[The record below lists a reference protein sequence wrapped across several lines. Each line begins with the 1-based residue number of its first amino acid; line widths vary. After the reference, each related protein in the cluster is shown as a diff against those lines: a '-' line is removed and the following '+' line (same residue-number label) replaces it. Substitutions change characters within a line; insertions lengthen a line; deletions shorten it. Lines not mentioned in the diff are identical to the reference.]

1 MLTELEPL
9 AVWDSREKSWLP
21 YRPERTAWLEEHGLP
36 ADDIYRIEFY
46 LLDGPSARLFCF
58 HVNDEGRRIYDDSR
72 DGPAVEKPRDVPLS
86 DLPPPD
92 LLYL

>member
-1 MLTELEPL
+1 MKPL

-21 YRPERTAWLEEHGLP
+21 YQPARTAWLKEHGLP
-36 ADDIYRIEFY
+36 ADDMYRAEFY

-58 HVNDEGRRIYDDSR
+58 HINDEGQRHLNDAH
-72 DGPAVEKPRDVPLS
+72 DGPAVEKPRDVLLS
-86 DLPPPD
+86 ELPPHD